1 MKYKQIKTK
10 KIYEEIAD
18 ALVES
23 IRTGELLPG
32 EKLDSVQALS
42 ENFQVSRSAVR
53 EALSALKAIGL
64 IEMKQGE
71 GTYVK
76 QFDPE
81 QLAFC
86 TSPAFLMKQQDIAQ
100 LFEVRAII
108 EAGAVKKAAL
118 LRTDED
124 LHRLRDALEQMKLAE
139 AHQEMGEEADLTFHL
154 ALAKA
159 TKNGVLETLMSQV
172 STLLIEKMRETRK
185 AVLFSKKA
193 SIRQLYKDHEQIYQA
208 VMAKQPEEAERAM
221 RTHLENVERRL
232 GDVLQEQGRKP
243 DIQQ

>member
-18 ALVES
+18 ALIES

-42 ENFQVSRSAVR
+42 ESFQVSRSAVR

-81 QLAFC
+81 QLAFSL
-86 TSPAFLMKQQDIAQ
+86 SPAFLMKQHDVRQ
-100 LFEVRAII
+100 LLEVRTII
-108 EAGAVKKAAL
+108 ETGAVKKAAL
-118 LRTDED
+118 LRTDDD
-124 LHRLRDALEQMKLAE
+124 LHQLRDALEQMKQAE
-139 AHQEMGEEADLTFHL
+139 AREEIGEEADLTFHL

-159 TKNGVLETLMSQV
+159 SW
-172 STLLIEKMRETRK
+172 
-185 AVLFSKKA
+185 
-193 SIRQLYKDHEQIYQA
+193 
-208 VMAKQPEEAERAM
+208 
-221 RTHLENVERRL
+221 
-232 GDVLQEQGRKP
+232 
-243 DIQQ
+243 

>member
-53 EALSALKAIGL
+53 EALSALKAMGL

-81 QLAFC
+81 QL
-86 TSPAFLMKQQDIAQ
+86 TISLSSAFLMKQHDVTQ
-100 LFEVRAII
+100 LLEVRAII
-108 EAGAVKKAAL
+108 ETGAVKKAAL
-118 LRTDED
+118 QRTDDD
-124 LHRLRDALEQMKLAE
+124 LHQLRDALEQMKRAE
-139 AHQEMGEEADLTFHL
+139 VNEEMGEEADLTFHL

-159 TKNGVLETLMSQV
+159 SKNDLLKALMNQV
-172 STLLIEKMRETRK
+172 SALLVETMRETRK
-185 AVLFSKKA
+185 AVLFSRKA
-193 SIRQLYKDHEQIYQA
+193 SIRQLYKEHEQIYKA
-208 VMAKQPEEAERAM
+208 VEERQPEEAERAM
-221 RTHLENVERRL
+221 LTHLENVEKLLSDAR
-232 GDVLQEQGRKP
+232 QEPAGQSGT
-243 DIQQ
+243 Q

>member
-18 ALVES
+18 ALIES

-42 ENFQVSRSAVR
+42 ESFQVSRSAVR

-81 QLAFC
+81 QLTFSL
-86 TSPAFLMKQQDIAQ
+86 SPAFLMKQHDITQ
-100 LFEVRAII
+100 LLELRTII
-108 EAGAVKKAAL
+108 ETGAVKKAAL
-118 LRTDED
+118 LRTDDD
-124 LHRLRDALEQMKLAE
+124 LHQLREALEQMKLAE
-139 AHQEMGEEADLTFHL
+139 AHKETGEEADLSFHL

-159 TKNGVLETLMSQV
+159 SKNDLLKALMNQV
-172 STLLIEKMRETRK
+172 STLLVETMRETRK
-185 AVLFSKKA
+185 VVLFSRKA
-193 SIRQLYKDHEQIYQA
+193 FIRQLYKEHEHIYKA
-208 VMAKQPEEAERAM
+208 VMARQPEEAERAM
-221 RTHLENVERRL
+221 LTHLKNVEKL
-232 GDVLQEQGRKP
+232 MSDVIQEPAEQSEP
-243 DIQQ
+243 Q

>member
-18 ALVES
+18 ALIES

-42 ENFQVSRSAVR
+42 ESFQVSRSAVR

-81 QLAFC
+81 QLTFSL
-86 TSPAFLMKQQDIAQ
+86 SPAFLMKQHDVTQ
-100 LFEVRAII
+100 LLELRTII
-108 EAGAVKKAAL
+108 ETGAVKRQRSCE
-118 LRTDED
+118 RT
-124 LHRLRDALEQMKLAE
+124 M
-139 AHQEMGEEADLTFHL
+139 TFISCVRHSN
-154 ALAKA
+154 K
-159 TKNGVLETLMSQV
+159 
-172 STLLIEKMRETRK
+172 
-185 AVLFSKKA
+185 
-193 SIRQLYKDHEQIYQA
+193 
-208 VMAKQPEEAERAM
+208 
-221 RTHLENVERRL
+221 
-232 GDVLQEQGRKP
+232 
-243 DIQQ
+243 

>member
-18 ALVES
+18 ALIES

-42 ENFQVSRSAVR
+42 ESFQVSRSAVR

-81 QLAFC
+81 QLTFSL
-86 TSPAFLMKQQDIAQ
+86 SPAFLMKQHDVTQ
-100 LFEVRAII
+100 LLELRTII
-108 EAGAVKKAAL
+108 ETGAVKKAAL
-118 LRTDED
+118 LRTDDD
-124 LHRLRDALEQMKLAE
+124 LHQLREALEQMKLAE
-139 AHQEMGEEADLTFHL
+139 AHKETGEEADLSFHL
-154 ALAKA
+154 AIATASKNDLLKA
-159 TKNGVLETLMSQV
+159 LMNHV
-172 STLLIEKMRETRK
+172 STLLVETMRETRK
-185 AVLFSKKA
+185 AVLFSKKPPFG
-193 SIRQLYKDHEQIYQA
+193 SFTKNMNTFTKPSWQDSQK
-208 VMAKQPEEAERAM
+208 KQKERCS
-221 RTHLENVERRL
+221 R
-232 GDVLQEQGRKP
+232 
-243 DIQQ
+243 I

>member
-42 ENFQVSRSAVR
+42 ESFQVSRSAVR

-76 QFDPE
+76 QFDPN
-81 QLAFC
+81 QFTFC
-86 TSPAFLMKQQDIAQ
+86 LSPVFLMKQNNVAQ
-100 LFEVRAII
+100 LLEVRSII
-108 EAGAVKKAAL
+108 ETGAVKKAAL
-118 LRTDED
+118 LRTDDD
-124 LHRLRDALEQMKLAE
+124 LHQLRDALEQMKLAE
-139 AHQEMGEEADLTFHL
+139 VHKEIGEEADLMFHL

-159 TKNGVLETLMSQV
+159 SKNDLLKALMNQV
-172 STLLIEKMRETRK
+172 STLLAETMRETRK
-185 AVLFSKKA
+185 VVLFSQKA
-193 SIRQLYKDHEQIYQA
+193 SILQLYKEHEQIYQA
-208 VMAKQPEEAERAM
+208 VIAKQPEEAERAM
-221 RTHLENVERRL
+221 ITHLEHVERL
-232 GDVLQEQGRKP
+232 LSDVLQKP
-243 DIQQ
+243 VGQSDTQ

>member
-18 ALVES
+18 AFIES

-81 QLAFC
+81 QLSF
-86 TSPAFLMKQQDIAQ
+86 SFSHAFLMKQHDVRQ
-100 LFEVRAII
+100 LLEVRTII
-108 EAGAVKKAAL
+108 ETGAVKKAAL
-118 LRTDED
+118 LRTDDD
-124 LHRLRDALEQMKLAE
+124 LHQLRDALEQMKLAE
-139 AHQEMGEEADLTFHL
+139 AHEEIGEEADLTFHL

-159 TKNGVLETLMSQV
+159 SRNDILKVLMNQV
-172 STLLIEKMRETRK
+172 STLLVETMRETRK
-185 AVLFSKKA
+185 VVFFSTKS
-193 SIRQLYKDHEQIYQA
+193 SIRQLYEEHEQIYKA
-208 VMAKQPEEAERAM
+208 VMARQPEEAEKAM
-221 RTHLENVERRL
+221 LTHLKNVENLL
-232 GDVLQEQGRKP
+232 GDVLQEPAEQS
-243 DIQQ
+243 DTQ

>member
-18 ALVES
+18 ALIES

-42 ENFQVSRSAVR
+42 ESFQVSRSAVR

-81 QLAFC
+81 QL
-86 TSPAFLMKQQDIAQ
+86 TINLSSAFLMKQHDVTQ
-100 LFEVRAII
+100 LLEVRAII
-108 EAGAVKKAAL
+108 ETGAVKKAAL
-118 LRTDED
+118 LRTDDD
-124 LHRLRDALEQMKLAE
+124 LHQLREALEQMKLAE
-139 AHQEMGEEADLTFHL
+139 AHEEIGEEADLTFHL

-159 TKNGVLETLMSQV
+159 SKNDLLKALMNQV
-172 STLLIEKMRETRK
+172 SALLVETMRETRK
-185 AVLFSKKA
+185 VVLFSKKA
-193 SIRQLYKDHEQIYQA
+193 SIRQLYKEHEQIYRA
-208 VMAKQPEEAERAM
+208 VEARQPEEAERAM
-221 RTHLENVERRL
+221 LIHLENVEKL
-232 GDVLQEQGRKP
+232 LSDVLQEPTGQS
-243 DIQQ
+243 DTQ

>member
-18 ALVES
+18 ALIES

-42 ENFQVSRSAVR
+42 ESFQVSRSAVR

-81 QLAFC
+81 QLTFSL
-86 TSPAFLMKQQDIAQ
+86 SPAFLMKQHDVTQ
-100 LFEVRAII
+100 LLELRTII
-108 EAGAVKKAAL
+108 ETGAVKKAAL
-118 LRTDED
+118 LRTDDD
-124 LHRLRDALEQMKLAE
+124 LHQLREALEQMKLAE
-139 AHQEMGEEADLTFHL
+139 AHKETGEEADLSFHL
-154 ALAKA
+154 AIATASKNDLLKA
-159 TKNGVLETLMSQV
+159 LMNHV
-172 STLLIEKMRETRK
+172 STLLVETMRETRK

-193 SIRQLYKDHEQIYQA
+193 SIRQLYKEHEHIYKA
-208 VMAKQPEEAERAM
+208 VLARQPEEAERAM
-221 RTHLENVERRL
+221 LTHLKNVEKL
-232 GDVLQEQGRKP
+232 LSDVIQEPAEESEPQ
-243 DIQQ
+243 

>member
-1 MKYKQIKTK
+1 MKYKQIKPK

-76 QFDPE
+76 QFDPD
-81 QLAFC
+81 QLTFSL
-86 TSPAFLMKQQDIAQ
+86 SPAFLMKQHDVVQ
-100 LFEVRAII
+100 LLEVRSII
-108 EAGAVKKAAL
+108 ETGVVKKAAL
-118 LRTDED
+118 LRTDDD
-124 LHRLRDALEQMKLAE
+124 LHHLRDALEQMKLAE
-139 AHQEMGEEADLTFHL
+139 AHEEIGEEADLTFHL

-159 TKNGVLETLMSQV
+159 SQNDLLKALMNQV
-172 STLLIEKMRETRK
+172 SALLVETMRETRK
-185 AVLFSKKA
+185 VVLFSRKA
-193 SIRQLYKDHEQIYQA
+193 SIRQLYNEHEQIYQA
-208 VMAKQPEEAERAM
+208 VVAKRPEEAERAM
-221 RTHLENVERRL
+221 LTHLKNVERL
-232 GDVLQEQGRKP
+232 LSDVLQKTVGQSDTE
-243 DIQQ
+243 

>member
-18 ALVES
+18 ALVDS
-23 IRTGELLPG
+23 IRTGDLLPG

-76 QFDPE
+76 QFDPD

-86 TSPAFLMKQQDIAQ
+86 LSPAFLMKQKDVLQ
-100 LFEVRAII
+100 LLEVRTII
-108 EAGAVKKAAL
+108 ETGVVKKAAL
-118 LRTDED
+118 HRSEDD
-124 LHRLRDALEQMKLAE
+124 LHHLQSALEQMKMAE
-139 AHQEMGEEADLTFHL
+139 THQDIGEEADLTFHL
-154 ALAKA
+154 ALASASQNDLLK
-159 TKNGVLETLMSQV
+159 TLLNQV
-172 STLLIEKMRETRK
+172 SNLLVETMRETRNV
-185 AVLFSKKA
+185 VLFSQKD
-193 SIRQLYKDHEQIYQA
+193 SVQQLYKEHEHIYQA
-208 VMAKQPEEAERAM
+208 VMAKQPDEAERAM
-221 RTHLENVERRL
+221 ITHLEHVERLL
-232 GDVLQEQGRKP
+232 GDVLQESIMQSDTP
-243 DIQQ
+243 

>member
-42 ENFQVSRSAVR
+42 ESFQVSRSAVR

-81 QLAFC
+81 QLAI
-86 TSPAFLMKQQDIAQ
+86 SLSSAFLMKQHDVTQ
-100 LFEVRAII
+100 LLEVRAII
-108 EAGAVKKAAL
+108 ETGAVKKAAL
-118 LRTDED
+118 LRTDDD
-124 LHRLRDALEQMKLAE
+124 LHQLRDALEQMKRAE
-139 AHQEMGEEADLTFHL
+139 ANEEMGEEADLTFHL

-159 TKNGVLETLMSQV
+159 SKNDLLKALMNQISALLVET
-172 STLLIEKMRETRK
+172 MRETRK
-185 AVLFSKKA
+185 AVLFTRKA
-193 SIRQLYKDHEQIYQA
+193 SIRQLYKEHEQIYKA
-208 VMAKQPEEAERAM
+208 VEARQPEEAERAM
-221 RTHLENVERRL
+221 LTHLENVEKLLSDAR
-232 GDVLQEQGRKP
+232 QEPAGQS
-243 DIQQ
+243 DTQ

>member
-53 EALSALKAIGL
+53 EALSALKAMGL

-81 QLAFC
+81 QL
-86 TSPAFLMKQQDIAQ
+86 TISLSSAFLMKQHDVTQ
-100 LFEVRAII
+100 LLEVRAII
-108 EAGAVKKAAL
+108 ETGAVKKAAL
-118 LRTDED
+118 QRTDDD
-124 LHRLRDALEQMKLAE
+124 LHQLRDALEQMKRAE
-139 AHQEMGEEADLTFHL
+139 VNEEMGEEADLTFHL

-159 TKNGVLETLMSQV
+159 SKNDLLKALMNQV
-172 STLLIEKMRETRK
+172 SALLVETMRETRK
-185 AVLFSKKA
+185 AVLFSRKA
-193 SIRQLYKDHEQIYQA
+193 SIRQLYKEHEQIYKA
-208 VMAKQPEEAERAM
+208 VEERQPEEAERAM
-221 RTHLENVERRL
+221 FTHLENVEKLLSDAR
-232 GDVLQEQGRKP
+232 QEPAGQSGT
-243 DIQQ
+243 Q

>member
-18 ALVES
+18 ALIES

-81 QLAFC
+81 A
-86 TSPAFLMKQQDIAQ
+86 AHI
-100 LFEVRAII
+100 LFISCFFDEATGYRA
-108 EAGAVKKAAL
+108 
-118 LRTDED
+118 
-124 LHRLRDALEQMKLAE
+124 
-139 AHQEMGEEADLTFHL
+139 
-154 ALAKA
+154 
-159 TKNGVLETLMSQV
+159 
-172 STLLIEKMRETRK
+172 
-185 AVLFSKKA
+185 A
-193 SIRQLYKDHEQIYQA
+193 S
-208 VMAKQPEEAERAM
+208 
-221 RTHLENVERRL
+221 
-232 GDVLQEQGRKP
+232 
-243 DIQQ
+243 

>member
-18 ALVES
+18 AIIES

-42 ENFQVSRSAVR
+42 ESFQVSRSAVR

-81 QLAFC
+81 QLAFSL
-86 TSPAFLMKQQDIAQ
+86 SPAFLMKQHDVTQ
-100 LFEVRAII
+100 LLEVRAII
-108 EAGAVKKAAL
+108 ETGAVKKAAL
-118 LRTDED
+118 LRTDDD
-124 LHRLRDALEQMKLAE
+124 LHQLRNALEQMKLAE
-139 AHQEMGEEADLTFHL
+139 AHEEIGEEADLTFHL

-159 TKNGVLETLMSQV
+159 SKNDVLKVLMNQV
-172 STLLIEKMRETRK
+172 STLLVETMRETRK
-185 AVLFSKKA
+185 VVLFSTKA
-193 SIRQLYKDHEQIYQA
+193 SIRQLYEEHEQIYKA
-208 VMAKQPEEAERAM
+208 VIARQPEEAEKAM
-221 RTHLENVERRL
+221 LTHLKNVERLL
-232 GDVLQEQGRKP
+232 GDVLQKPAEQS
-243 DIQQ
+243 DTQ

>member
-1 MKYKQIKTK
+1 LKYKQIKTK

-18 ALVES
+18 ALIES

-81 QLAFC
+81 QLTFC
-86 TSPAFLMKQQDIAQ
+86 LSPAFLMKQQDIVQ
-100 LFEVRAII
+100 LLEVRSII
-108 EAGAVKKAAL
+108 ESGAVKKAAL
-118 LRTDED
+118 LRTDDD
-124 LHRLRDALEQMKLAE
+124 LHRLHEALEQMKRAE
-139 AHQEMGEEADLTFHL
+139 AHKEIGEEADLTFHL
-154 ALAKA
+154 AIAKA
-159 TKNGVLETLMSQV
+159 SKNHLLAALMNQV
-172 STLLIEKMRETRK
+172 STLLMETMRETRK
-185 AVLFSKKA
+185 IVLFSRKA
-193 SIRQLYKDHEQIYQA
+193 SIRQLYKDHERIYQA
-208 VMAKQPEEAERAM
+208 VMDKQPEEAERAM
-221 RTHLENVERRL
+221 LTHLETVEQLL
-232 GDVLQEQGRKP
+232 GDVLQEQEGKP
-243 DIQQ
+243 DIQ